1 MALKAVQPLLRKQV
15 IGSRK
20 NQHILILV
28 ERKTL
33 QIGTQLG
40 TVITDLHKS
49 DFYLIRRT
57 SHRQGLLFLHFLMII
72 EHNQI

>member
-20 NQHILILV
+20 NQHIFILV

-40 TVITDLHKS
+40 IVMTDLHKS

-57 SHRQGLLFLHFLMII
+57 SQRQGLLFLHLLMII